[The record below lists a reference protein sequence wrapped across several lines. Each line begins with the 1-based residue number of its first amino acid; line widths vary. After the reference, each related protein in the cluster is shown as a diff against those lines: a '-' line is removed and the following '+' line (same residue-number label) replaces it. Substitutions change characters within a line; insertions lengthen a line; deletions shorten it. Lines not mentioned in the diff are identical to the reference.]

1 MWVSLQCKFMFR
13 SEIEFEG
20 ILNFL
25 SCSARG
31 SRLIRNSNE
40 IELSMKMLK
49 SCSTYRIAPLRAQDF
64 SIWFILW
71 ISYEYRVY
79 ICGETKC
86 TDEMEIKNPRKTFH
100 HTTTA
105 LTRFR
110 CVRWRN
116 FIIYASASSPSLS
129 DSRPHSHMKFPPSS
143 KDENQRKISIF
154 QDDDVPRLRMWGK
167 GESALNI
174 YLRLWANMRSKEIF
188 IFSLCRCDFVN
199 FHSHL
204 AVCSKSIHGSESGF
218 YSFKYL

>member
-1 MWVSLQCKFMFR
+1 MFR

-25 SCSARG
+25 SCSADG

-40 IELSMKMLK
+40 IELCLKMLK

-79 ICGETKC
+79 VVRRSVRMKWKLKTLGKLFTIRRRWHSLASDVFDGETSSFMHRRVRLRSRRVKWVH
-86 TDEMEIKNPRKTFH
+86 THIWNFHRRRKMKISGKFPSFK
-100 HTTTA
+100 TTA
-105 LTRFR
+105 FR
-110 CVRWRN
+110 GWGC
-116 FIIYASASSPSLS
+116 
-129 DSRPHSHMKFPPSS
+129 
-143 KDENQRKISIF
+143 
-154 QDDDVPRLRMWGK
+154 GK

-188 IFSLCRCDFVN
+188 IFSLSRCDFVN

-204 AVCSKSIHGSESGF
+204 VFAQSPCMALDLDFILSNICNHPM
-218 YSFKYL
+218 